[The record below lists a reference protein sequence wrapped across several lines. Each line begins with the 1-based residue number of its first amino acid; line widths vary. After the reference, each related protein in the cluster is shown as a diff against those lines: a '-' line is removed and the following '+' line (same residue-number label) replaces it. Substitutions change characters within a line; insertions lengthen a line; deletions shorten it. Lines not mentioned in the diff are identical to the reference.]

1 VIDAR
6 NVVARSGTGQCW
18 RTGYWSPAAASTA
31 MAGQFPVGCECDSDI
46 VAKDKC
52 VAPVAAAK
60 PAPAPAPKPT
70 ADKIKLAADAL
81 FDFDKATLKP
91 EGRAKLDD
99 LAAKSK
105 QLKLEV
111 ILAVGHTD
119 RLGSDAYNQKLSER
133 RAAAVKTYLV
143 SKGVE
148 ANRVYTEGKGE
159 KQPVTG
165 NKCDNIKNRKAL
177 IECLQP
183 DRRVEVEVIGS
194 K

>member
-1 VIDAR
+1 A
-6 NVVARSGTGQCW
+6 NGLCW

-31 MAGQFPVGCECDSDI
+31 MAGEFPAGCECDSDI

-52 VAPVAAAK
+52 VAPVAAA
-60 PAPAPAPKPT
+60 PAPAPVAPKPT
-70 ADKIKLAADAL
+70 AEKVKLAADTL

-91 EGRAKLDD
+91 EGRATLDD
-99 LAAKSK
+99 LAAQAQ

-119 RLGSDAYNQKLSER
+119 RLGSDAYNQALSER

-148 ANRVYTEGKGE
+148 ANRIYTEGKGE
-159 KQPVTG
+159 SQPVTG
-165 NKCDNIKNRKAL
+165 NKCDNIRNRKAL

-183 DRRVEVEVIGS
+183 DRRVDVEVIGS